1 MPKKVKAMIVLKLN
15 SLSDRRII
23 KRLYEASQA
32 GVDVKLNI
40 RGICSLVPN
49 IKGYSENIECISIV
63 DRFLEHTRVSL
74 IS

>member
-1 MPKKVKAMIVLKLN
+1 MIENEIDNAKKGKKAMIVLKLN

-32 GVDVKLNI
+32 GVEVKLNI

-49 IKGYSENIECISIV
+49 VNGLQRKYSMHIH
-63 DRFLEHTRVSL
+63 R
-74 IS
+74 